1 MGLRGG
7 PGWEIMTPKILI
19 LEDDED
25 MRNALVDVVSTLLG
39 WHYVAV
45 ASYGELV
52 ERRGEAMDCELAM
65 LDVNLGAD
73 QPSGLDALEWLLRHK
88 FPGEIVFLTGHAQ
101 SDPLVQRALEMGIA
115 TVMEK
120 PIGLPQLSALL
131 EERRAG
137 DGGR

>member
-1 MGLRGG
+1 
-7 PGWEIMTPKILI
+7 MTPKILI

-39 WHYVAV
+39 WDYVAA
-45 ASYGELV
+45 ASYDDLL
-52 ERRGEAMDCELAM
+52 ERRDEAMHCQLAM

-73 QPSGLDALEWLLRHK
+73 QPSGLDALEWLLRHE
-88 FPGEIVFLTGHAQ
+88 FAGEIVFLTGHAQ
-101 SDPLVQRALEMGIA
+101 SDPLVQRALQMGIA

>member
-1 MGLRGG
+1 
-7 PGWEIMTPKILI
+7 MTPKILI

-39 WHYVAV
+39 WEHVAV
-45 ASYGELV
+45 ASYDELV
-52 ERRGEAMDCELAM
+52 ERRDEALGCQLAM
-65 LDVNLGAD
+65 LDVNLGMD
-73 QPSGLDALEWLLRHK
+73 QPSGIDALDWLLRHK
-88 FPGEIVFLTGHAQ
+88 FHGEIVFLTGHAQ
-101 SDPLVQRALEMGIA
+101 SDPLVQRALEMGVA

>member
-1 MGLRGG
+1 
-7 PGWEIMTPKILI
+7 MTPKILI
-19 LEDDED
+19 LEDDDD

-39 WHYVAV
+39 WDQLAV
-45 ASYGELV
+45 ASYEELLA
-52 ERRGEAMDCELAM
+52 RREEAMGCQLAM

-73 QPSGLDALEWLLRHK
+73 QPSGLDALEWLLRQR
-88 FPGEIVFLTGHAQ
+88 FPGEVVFLTGHGQ
-101 SDPLVQRALEMGIA
+101 SDPLVQRARKMGIA

-131 EERRAG
+131 EDRRAG

>member
-1 MGLRGG
+1 
-7 PGWEIMTPKILI
+7 MTAKLLI
-19 LEDDED
+19 LEDDDD

-39 WHYVAV
+39 WQNVAV
-45 ASYGELV
+45 ASYDELL
-52 ERRGEAMDCELAM
+52 ERRDEVMQCQLAM
-65 LDVNLGAD
+65 LDVNLGVD
-73 QPSGLDALEWLLRHK
+73 QPNGLDALEWLLRHN

-101 SDPLVQRALEMGIA
+101 TDPLVQRALEMGIA

-120 PIGLPQLSALL
+120 PIGLPQLTALL